1 MKRFCLLLLLVALG
15 VAGSRAQDRRQ
26 IERASYGSGQFW
38 VDVTPRVRSLI
49 RDNDLHFRVD
59 NQTLGVGSGRWQ
71 RKTLR
76 LQVRENDG
84 STQELTFRENEDVS
98 LRGYGGVGGL
108 EITRGSY
115 GAGDRRMD
123 VTDRMNSQKRDGQ
136 LILLVSNAAMGG
148 DPAEGEKK
156 TLTVWYINEG
166 HSAQATLQEG
176 DTLNLPGPQDA
187 QRQFGDD
194 QNR

>member
-1 MKRFCLLLLLVALG
+1 MKRFCLLLFLVALAAASSG
-15 VAGSRAQDRRQ
+15 AQDRRE
-26 IERASYGSGQFW
+26 IVRATYGSGQFSE
-38 VDVTPRVRSLI
+38 DVTARVRSLI

-59 NQTLGVGSGRWQ
+59 NQTLGVASGRWQ

-76 LQVRENDG
+76 LEVRESDG

-115 GAGDRRMD
+115 GAGVRVMD
-123 VTDRMNSQKRDGQ
+123 VTDRMNSQKKDGQ
-136 LILLVSNAAMGG
+136 LKLVVSDAAMGG
-148 DPAEGEKK
+148 DPAQGEKK
-156 TLTVWYINEG
+156 TLTVWYINNG
-166 HSAQATLQEG
+166 HSAQATIDEG
-176 DTLNLPGPQDA
+176 DTLSLPGPQDA

-194 QNR
+194 QSR